1 MWRREGLVQIEMDD
15 VEVHLAGRG
24 AAQDRVEVRP
34 VVVEQAARV
43 VHELGDVQNVFFE
56 DPKGVRIRQH
66 EGERLRTGR
75 GLERFQVDPTIFR
88 RNLDQ
93 VESEH
98 PGGGGVRAR
107 DCVEDFPR
115 AVWAAVV
122 DENELVI
129 WRDAVDAC
137 AQALMQ

>member
-1 MWRREGLVQIEMDD
+1 GQVVAAAVETDDRDRQERLEWFLHADGSGPRSAAAMWRREGLVQIEMDD

-66 EGERLRTGR
+66 EGERLRTGG

-88 RNLDQ
+88 RDL
-93 VESEH
+93 
-98 PGGGGVRAR
+98 
-107 DCVEDFPR
+107 
-115 AVWAAVV
+115 
-122 DENELVI
+122 
-129 WRDAVDAC
+129 
-137 AQALMQ
+137 